1 MADFSQPTNAA
12 DEGQR
17 NAVVL
22 KVGMVGDARV
32 GKTTLMVKYV
42 ENKLDEDYI
51 QTLGVNFLEKT
62 VTPRNNDITFS
73 IWDLGGHREFLSMLP
88 LVVNDA
94 RALLFMFDLSRRDTL
109 ASIKEWYRQCRGLN
123 RTAHAILVGT
133 KYDIFITL
141 PPEEREAIDRDARRF
156 ARAMKAPVVFTSSTE
171 SINVLKLFK
180 VILARS
186 FGLTCTIPQL
196 TEVGEP
202 LLIF

>member
-62 VTPRNNDITFS
+62 VTLRNNDITFS
-73 IWDLGGHREFLSMLP
+73 IWDLGGHVLLRRPLLS
-88 LVVNDA
+88 
-94 RALLFMFDLSRRDTL
+94 SRCSRWHRVPRPRRVDGAT
-109 ASIKEWYRQCRGLN
+109 C
-123 RTAHAILVGT
+123 HAIDAMPHAGT
-133 KYDIFITL
+133 TS
-141 PPEEREAIDRDARRF
+141 AIA
-156 ARAMKAPVVFTSSTE
+156 ATTAP
-171 SINVLKLFK
+171 
-180 VILARS
+180 ARS
-186 FGLTCTIPQL
+186 RAS
-196 TEVGEP
+196 
-202 LLIF
+202 

>member
-62 VTPRNNDITFS
+62 VTLRNNDIT
-73 IWDLGGHREFLSMLP
+73 
-88 LVVNDA
+88 LV
-94 RALLFMFDLSRRDTL
+94 
-109 ASIKEWYRQCRGLN
+109 
-123 RTAHAILVGT
+123 
-133 KYDIFITL
+133 
-141 PPEEREAIDRDARRF
+141 
-156 ARAMKAPVVFTSSTE
+156 
-171 SINVLKLFK
+171 
-180 VILARS
+180 
-186 FGLTCTIPQL
+186 FGI
-196 TEVGEP
+196 
-202 LLIF
+202 

>member
-62 VTPRNNDITFS
+62 VTLRNNDITFS

-94 RALLFMFDLSRRDTL
+94 RARPSLIVQACLS
-109 ASIKEWYRQCRGLN
+109 
-123 RTAHAILVGT
+123 TAV
-133 KYDIFITL
+133 
-141 PPEEREAIDRDARRF
+141 
-156 ARAMKAPVVFTSSTE
+156 TSS
-171 SINVLKLFK
+171 SISPACFSSNSACANLHDN
-180 VILARS
+180 AREGS
-186 FGLTCTIPQL
+186 S
-196 TEVGEP
+196 V
-202 LLIF
+202 